1 MKVYIEI
8 ADVSSFCASGVMS
21 HRSIEQTAVKMQKRY
36 FKSHSIYPIV
46 RTKNGK
52 PYFAQT
58 DRLFFSGSHTKN
70 FCITVMAENDI
81 AVDIEQCRPKQFLSI
96 AEYAFTETEQ
106 QWLTQ
111 STAIERD
118 FFLLWTIKEADI
130 KQHGGSIFSI
140 GNAVRIHPTEGTA
153 VSHAWSK
160 SAAQYTAPTDNA
172 APIQHTAPVD
182 SALTAYPHTIT
193 SFYIT
198 AISPQQ
204 TVYFVASIIIAG
216 HGTDIEFVWHYATA
230 PHTHIMAEQI
240 FAYPARKA

>member
-8 ADVSSFCASGVMS
+8 ADVSSFCASGELL
-21 HRSIEQTAVKMQKRY
+21 HRSIGQIAVEMQKRY
-36 FKSHSIYPIV
+36 FKSHPAYPIV
-46 RTKNGK
+46 RTENGK

-58 DRLFFSGSHTKN
+58 DRLFLSGSHTKN
-70 FCITVMAENDI
+70 FCITVMAEKAL
-81 AVDIEQCRPKQFLSI
+81 AVDMEQCRPKQFQHI

-106 QWLTQ
+106 KWLTQ
-111 STAIERD
+111 STDIQRD

-140 GNAVRIHPTEGTA
+140 RNAVRIHPPEGTA
-153 VSHAWSK
+153 VSHAGESNTVHCTA
-160 SAAQYTAPTDNA
+160 SADNA
-172 APIQHTAPVD
+172 V
-182 SALTAYPHTIT
+182 LTAYPHTIV

-216 HGTDIEFVWHYATA
+216 DEPDIEFVWRYSTA
-230 PHTHIMAEQI
+230 PYTRITAERI
-240 FAYPARKA
+240 FAYPSQGA